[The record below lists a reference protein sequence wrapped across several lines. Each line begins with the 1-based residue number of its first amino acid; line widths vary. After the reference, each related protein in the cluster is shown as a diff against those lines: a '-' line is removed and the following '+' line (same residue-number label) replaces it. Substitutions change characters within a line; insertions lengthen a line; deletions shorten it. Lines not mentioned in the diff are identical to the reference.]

1 MNKRIVG
8 SVLSTLILFLIL
20 NIGLSEPLAVFE
32 ASSSSDE
39 TVVYVDPQASNIALG
54 STFTI
59 NISIANVVDVF
70 SYEFKVYY
78 NNTLLHGV
86 QVKLP
91 KGHIL
96 EPVGVAYLFVIELEI
111 IDDFNS
117 THGCAKVGAT
127 LLNPEPGRSGS
138 GVLAT
143 ITFQATNVGSC
154 NFDLCETILVDSAA
168 KQFANEVQIG
178 HFECNAAKHE
188 TAVLLEVPS
197 HLVPKETTLIKASI
211 QNWGQNDET
220 NLVLQLL
227 IDGTIVDS
235 IPVSFLAAGSSQSL
249 SRSWSSPTEAT
260 HNVTAYAPPVVGEED
275 ILNNVKSTEV
285 LLSYAIY
292 VPLHF
297 PTIQEAI
304 QTASSGDTIHVAPGT
319 YQEDLTIDKPVTLA
333 GENSNT
339 TVIVGKV
346 LKVVEILKAGCGSRI
361 SGFTIQM
368 GAVGIHVESDNNL
381 IEDNTITDCDA
392 GICLWKYASN
402 NTIRR
407 NTIINSQ
414 CGIYSEFGGDNAIY
428 HNNFINNTSQAV
440 DQGTNTWNQNGE
452 GNYWSDY
459 NGTDTNQDNVGDTPY
474 NVNITTGTW
483 DNAPLTYMFIL
494 LSGDLSEDGKVNIA
508 DLSTVAASFGSY
520 PKHPRWNPATDI
532 NSDGKVDILDMV
544 LIAKNFGKTR

>member
-1 MNKRIVG
+1 
-8 SVLSTLILFLIL
+8 
-20 NIGLSEPLAVFE
+20 
-32 ASSSSDE
+32 
-39 TVVYVDPQASNIALG
+39 
-54 STFTI
+54 
-59 NISIANVVDVF
+59 
-70 SYEFKVYY
+70 
-78 NNTLLHGV
+78 
-86 QVKLP
+86 
-91 KGHIL
+91 
-96 EPVGVAYLFVIELEI
+96 
-111 IDDFNS
+111 
-117 THGCAKVGAT
+117 
-127 LLNPEPGRSGS
+127 
-138 GVLAT
+138 
-143 ITFQATNVGSC
+143 
-154 NFDLCETILVDSAA
+154 
-168 KQFANEVQIG
+168 
-178 HFECNAAKHE
+178 
-188 TAVLLEVPS
+188 
-197 HLVPKETTLIKASI
+197 
-211 QNWGQNDET
+211 
-220 NLVLQLL
+220 
-227 IDGTIVDS
+227 
-235 IPVSFLAAGSSQSL
+235 
-249 SRSWSSPTEAT
+249 
-260 HNVTAYAPPVVGEED
+260 
-275 ILNNVKSTEV
+275 LNNVKSTEV